1 MGLSSPAHQLA
12 IVCKMEDVLAVH
24 HRPLD
29 PNRPLI
35 CFDEIGTELLATP
48 RGQLPLAAGQGI
60 RQDDE
65 YERRGARNL
74 FLAVAPLMGYG
85 AVAFDP
91 TSGSCYNG
99 GVKGVV
105 RLARTAPCD
114 TMSIRPR

>member
-1 MGLSSPAHQLA
+1 M
-12 IVCKMEDVLAVH
+12 C

-35 CFDEIGTELLATP
+35 CFDEIGKELQATP

-60 RQDDE
+60 RQDNE

-85 AVAFDP
+85 HSF
-91 TSGSCYNG
+91 
-99 GVKGVV
+99 
-105 RLARTAPCD
+105 
-114 TMSIRPR
+114 